1 MNSGFLFC
9 TVIKERN
16 CTSVQKKE
24 RKKGFS
30 LETCR
35 KKVTSKFEQFFN
47 EGILK
52 FVLTLFSCLEQ
63 NVFLFKNTF
72 QKSTFDT

>member
-1 MNSGFLFC
+1 MHF
-9 TVIKERN
+9 
-16 CTSVQKKE
+16 KKD
-24 RKKGFS
+24 FS

-35 KKVTSKFEQFFN
+35 KKLTSKFEQFLN

-52 FVLTLFSCLEQ
+52 FVLILFSCLEQ